1 MKTFLRNNGLSVV
14 LLLLFAVFLL
24 GQSWAGWIDYNH
36 ERRDHGE
43 PGIGYATYLG
53 SPEFFEAMFENWESE
68 FLQMGLFVLLTA
80 VLYQK
85 GSAESHEIPAKKP
98 RSAEGKRRRS
108 WRRRLYEHSLSLTLF
123 FLFAVS
129 FAGHAVSGC
138 GAYNREQ
145 RRFGDAPIDVI
156 EYMGTSRFWFESL
169 QNWQS
174 EFLSIGAIVIL
185 SIFLREEGSS
195 QSKEVDAPHSQ
206 TGT

>member
-1 MKTFLRNNGLSVV
+1 MKAFLRNNGLSIV
-14 LLLLFAVFLL
+14 LLSLFVLFLA
-24 GQSWAGWIDYNH
+24 GQSWAGWADYNH

-43 PGIGYATYLG
+43 PAIGYATYLG

-85 GSAESHEIPAKKP
+85 GSAESHKIPADRP
-98 RSAEGKRRRS
+98 RSAGSKRRRG
-108 WRRRLYEHSLSLTLF
+108 WRRRLYEHSLSLTLL

-145 RRFGDAPIDVI
+145 LRHGDPPMSVFG
-156 EYMGTSRFWFESL
+156 YLGTARFWFESL

-185 SIFLREEGSS
+185 SIFLREKGSS